1 MFHVVKEGRGKE
13 GRKSNCK
20 KATGGMAV
28 VMGEMFCISVIW
40 ILYPVFLIVLQ
51 FCKMFLVGEM
61 QKGNRGS
68 LYYFSADESIILS
81 Q

>member
-1 MFHVVKEGRGKE
+1 MVKEGRGKE
-13 GRKSNCK
+13 ESQSDCK
-20 KATGGMAV
+20 KATGVMSV
-28 VMGEMFCISVIW
+28 VVGEIFSISVIS
-40 ILYPVFLIVLQ
+40 ILYPVFHIVLQ

-68 LYYFSADESIILS
+68 LYYFFADESIIIS